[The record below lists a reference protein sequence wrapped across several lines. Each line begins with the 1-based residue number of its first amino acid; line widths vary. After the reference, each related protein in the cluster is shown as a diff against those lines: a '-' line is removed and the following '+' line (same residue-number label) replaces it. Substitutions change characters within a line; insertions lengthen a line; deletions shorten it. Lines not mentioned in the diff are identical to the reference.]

1 MTGKVLLA
9 YLRGIN
15 KKMVGADIKK
25 VSDTEVIVERV
36 TRESKIE
43 CSIDSKP
50 RRQTKMDTG
59 LAFLNHMIETL
70 GWRMNLNIDFKY
82 TTTNFK
88 LTHVIAED
96 SGIVLGS
103 ALRAMFEEKLKKG
116 VSGASRSMID
126 EGCATAAVSI
136 EGRPRLMLEG
146 NPMTDLT
153 MVEDTK
159 TCDLDDFLDGL
170 ALGLGASIRIV
181 VESGKDPHHTWE
193 SIFRALGEA
202 LREAFD
208 PNPWRA
214 GTTAGVKGTLK

>member
-1 MTGKVLLA
+1 
-9 YLRGIN
+9 
-15 KKMVGADIKK
+15 MVGADIKK
-25 VSDTEVIVERV
+25 ATENEVVAERV
-36 TRESKIE
+36 TRESKIT

-50 RRQTKMDTG
+50 RRQTKIDTG
-59 LAFLNHMIETL
+59 LQFLNHMIETI
-70 GWRMNLNIDFKY
+70 GWRMNLNIDFKFEA
-82 TTTNFK
+82 TNFK

-103 ALRAMFEEKLKKG
+103 ALRAMFEKRMADKSG
-116 VSGASRSMID
+116 ASGASRSIID

-136 EGRPRLMLEG
+136 EGRPKLILEG
-146 NPMTDLT
+146 NPVTDLT
-153 MVEDTK
+153 TVEDTK

-170 ALGLGASIRIV
+170 ALGLGATIRIK

-193 SIFRALGEA
+193 AMFRALGEA
-202 LREAFD
+202 LREAFE

>member
-1 MTGKVLLA
+1 MA
-9 YLRGIN
+9 
-15 KKMVGADIKK
+15 GADIKK
-25 VSDTEVIVERV
+25 ATNKEVVAERI
-36 TRESKIE
+36 TRESKIK
-43 CSIDSKP
+43 CVIDSNK
-50 RRQTKMDTG
+50 RRKTKIDTG
-59 LAFLNHMIETL
+59 LAFLNHMIETI

-103 ALRAMFEEKLKKG
+103 ALRAMFEKKMTSAKG
-116 VSGASRSMID
+116 VSGASRSIID
-126 EGCATAAVSI
+126 EGCATAVVSI
-136 EGRPRLMLEG
+136 EGRPKLFLEG
-146 NPMTDLT
+146 NPVTDLT

-170 ALGLGASIRIV
+170 ALGLGATIRIV

-193 SIFRALGEA
+193 AMFRALGEA
-202 LREAFD
+202 LRQAFE
-208 PNPWRA
+208 PNPWRT

>member
-1 MTGKVLLA
+1 
-9 YLRGIN
+9 
-15 KKMVGADIKK
+15 MVGADIKK
-25 VSDTEVIVERV
+25 ATDKGVVAERV
-36 TRESKIE
+36 TRESKIT
-43 CSIDSKP
+43 CTIDSKP
-50 RRQTKMDTG
+50 RRDTKIETG
-59 LAFLNHMIETL
+59 LSFLNHMIETI
-70 GWRMNLNIDFKY
+70 GWRMNLNIELVY

-103 ALRAMFEEKLKKG
+103 AMRAMFEKRMEKG
-116 VSGASRSMID
+116 VNGASRGIID

-136 EGRPRLMLEG
+136 EGRPKLFLEG
-146 NPMTDLT
+146 NVVTDMT

-170 ALGLGASIRIV
+170 ALGLGATIRIK

-193 SIFRALGEA
+193 AMFRALGEA
-202 LREAFD
+202 LRQAFE

-214 GTTAGVKGTLK
+214 GTTVGVKGTLK